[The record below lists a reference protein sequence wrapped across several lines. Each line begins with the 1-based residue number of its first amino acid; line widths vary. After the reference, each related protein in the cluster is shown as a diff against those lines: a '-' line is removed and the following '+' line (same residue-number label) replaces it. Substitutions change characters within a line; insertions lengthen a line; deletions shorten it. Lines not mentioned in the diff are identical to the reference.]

1 MLRYLSLLSLLL
13 SSSGLSAQHFNA
25 NKMDSLLSL
34 IEQKHKSM
42 GSVSILRQGEE
53 VYQRSI
59 GYANYNEGIKA
70 DDGTVYRIGSI
81 SKTFTAVIIM
91 QMIEEGKLSLDTKLA
106 HYFPQLP
113 NADKIS
119 IEHMLRHRSGLY
131 NFTNKPDVFN
141 KLKGEVSK
149 EQFISIFT
157 ENGVEFEP
165 DEKTAY
171 SNTNFV
177 LLSLIAEEEDDMAF
191 EQILH
196 ERIAMPLQFKDTYI
210 ASPHRPAQREAFS
223 YYRKDDWIQS
233 SQSNL
238 SIAKGAGAISSTPE
252 DVNRFL
258 TALFTYQ
265 ILDSATVAQMTRLKD
280 NFGLGLMLIPF
291 YERYAYGHAGRIDA
305 FSTSS
310 AYFEEDSVAISY
322 FANASVMDV
331 NSIMI
336 GILSIYFDKAYEM
349 PTFRPNITLSE
360 AILDQYTGTYS
371 SPAFP
376 LKLKMWREGNT
387 LMGQASGQPSFPLE
401 AIEERVFQ
409 FEQAGIILEFEPEKK
424 LMVLKQAGGAYQLS
438 REE

>member
-1 MLRYLSLLSLLL
+1 
-13 SSSGLSAQHFNA
+13 
-25 NKMDSLLSL
+25 
-34 IEQKHKSM
+34 M

-59 GYANYNEGIKA
+59 GYANYKKGIKA
-70 DDGTVYRIGSI
+70 DDSTVYRIGSI

-113 NADKIS
+113 NAEKIS

-131 NFTNKPDVFN
+131 NFTNKPDIFS

-165 DEKTAY
+165 DEKSAY

-196 ERIAMPLQFKDTYI
+196 ERIAMPLQLKDTYI
-210 ASPHRPAQREAFS
+210 ASRHRPAQREAFS
-223 YYRKDDWIQS
+223 YYRNDDWIQS

-310 AYFEEDSVAISY
+310 VYFEEDSVAISY

-349 PTFRPNITLSE
+349 PTFRPVITLKE
-360 AILDQYTGTYS
+360 AILDQYAGTYS
-371 SPAFP
+371 SPTFP

-409 FEQAGIILEFEPEKK
+409 FEQAGIILEFEPEKN